1 MVNRGND
8 LLRLARPPVSLGGQ
22 MIKLEGVT
30 KAYRYRG
37 IPKYIARD
45 VSATIPQGAQ
55 LALIGRNGAGKS
67 TLMSMIAGNLNPDR
81 GRITVTGAISWP
93 IGLTG
98 TIQGDL
104 TGIQN
109 VRFLGRI
116 YGVDTN
122 ELVDF
127 VGSFADLGPNYAEPV
142 RTYSSGMRGRL
153 AFGMAMGIR
162 FDTYLIDEVTAAGDA
177 AFKKKSKRLFEDRLA
192 HAGLIFISH
201 SEAQVRERCTS
212 AAVLEAGGITFYDDV
227 NEALAQHHRNLQINR
242 LETPQG

>member
-1 MVNRGND
+1 
-8 LLRLARPPVSLGGQ
+8 
-22 MIKLEGVT
+22 MIKLDGVT
-30 KAYRYRG
+30 KAYRYQG

-45 VSATIPQGAQ
+45 ISVTIPKGAK

-67 TLMSMIAGNLNPDR
+67 TLMAMIAGNLNPDR
-81 GRITVTGAISWP
+81 GRISVAGAISWP

-116 YGVDTN
+116 YGVDTD

-127 VGSFADLGPNYAEPV
+127 VGSFADLGLNYAEPV
-142 RTYSSGMRGRL
+142 RSYSSGMRGRL

-162 FDTYLIDEVTAAGDA
+162 FDTYLIDEVTSAGDA
-177 AFKKKSKRLFEDRLA
+177 AFRKTSNRLLEDRLA
-192 HAGLIFISH
+192 NAGLIFISH
-201 SEAQVRERCTS
+201 VEGQMRERCTS
-212 AAVLEAGGITFYDDV
+212 AAVLEAGGLTLFDDV
-227 NEALAQHHRNLQINR
+227 NDAIAQHHENLQIR
-242 LETPQG
+242 AP

>member
-1 MVNRGND
+1 
-8 LLRLARPPVSLGGQ
+8 
-22 MIKLEGVT
+22 MIQLEGVT
-30 KAYRYRG
+30 KAYRYKG
-37 IPKYIARD
+37 VPKYIARD
-45 VSATIPQGAQ
+45 ITATIPKGAK

-67 TLMSMIAGNLNPDR
+67 TMMSMIAGNLNPDR

-109 VRFLGRI
+109 VRFLGRV
-116 YGVDTN
+116 YGVDTD

-127 VGSFADLGPNYAEPV
+127 VGSFADLGMNFAEPV

-162 FDTYLIDEVTAAGDA
+162 FETYLIDEVTAAGDA
-177 AFKKKSKRLFEDRLA
+177 AFRKKSNRLFEERLA
-192 HAGLIFISH
+192 DAGLIFISH
-201 SEAQVRERCTS
+201 SEGQLRERCTS
-212 AAVLEAGGITFYDDV
+212 AAVLEMGGITFFDNV
-227 NEALAQHHRNLQINR
+227 NDAIAQHHRNLQISIPER
-242 LETPQG
+242 P

>member
-1 MVNRGND
+1 
-8 LLRLARPPVSLGGQ
+8 
-22 MIKLEGVT
+22 MIQLEGVT
-30 KAYRYRG
+30 KAYRYKG
-37 IPKYIARD
+37 VPKYIARD
-45 VSATIPQGAQ
+45 ITATIPKGAK

-67 TLMSMIAGNLNPDR
+67 TMMSMIAGNLNPDR

-109 VRFLGRI
+109 VRFLGRV
-116 YGVDTN
+116 YGVDTD

-127 VGSFADLGPNYAEPV
+127 VGSFADLGMNFAEPV

-162 FDTYLIDEVTAAGDA
+162 FETYLIDEVTAAGDA
-177 AFKKKSKRLFEDRLA
+177 AFRKKSNRLFEERLA
-192 HAGLIFISH
+192 DAGLIFISH
-201 SEAQVRERCTS
+201 SEGQLRERCTS
-212 AAVLEAGGITFYDDV
+212 AAVLEMGGITFFDNV
-227 NEALAQHHRNLQINR
+227 NDAISQHHRNLQISIPER
-242 LETPQG
+242 P

>member
-1 MVNRGND
+1 
-8 LLRLARPPVSLGGQ
+8 
-22 MIKLEGVT
+22 MIELDGVT
-30 KAYRYRG
+30 KAYRYQG

-45 VSATIPQGAQ
+45 VSVTLPKGAK

-67 TLMSMIAGNLNPDR
+67 TLMAMIAGNLNPDR
-81 GRITVTGAISWP
+81 GRISVAGAISWP

-109 VRFLGRI
+109 VRFLGRV
-116 YGVDTN
+116 YGVDTD

-127 VGSFADLGPNYAEPV
+127 VGSFADLGLNYAEPV

-162 FDTYLIDEVTAAGDA
+162 FDTYLIDEVTTAGDA
-177 AFKKKSKRLFEDRLA
+177 AFRKKSNRLFEDRLA
-192 HAGLIFISH
+192 NAGLIFTSH
-201 SEAQVRERCTS
+201 IEGLIRERCTS
-212 AAVLEAGGITFYDDV
+212 AAVLEAGGLTLFADV
-227 NEALAQHHRNLQINR
+227 NDAIAQHHQNLQIR
-242 LETPQG
+242 APQRP

>member
-1 MVNRGND
+1 
-8 LLRLARPPVSLGGQ
+8 
-22 MIKLEGVT
+22 MIKLDGVT
-30 KAYRYRG
+30 KAYRYQG

-45 VSATIPQGAQ
+45 ISVTIPKGAK

-67 TLMSMIAGNLNPDR
+67 TLMAMIAGNLNPDR
-81 GRITVTGAISWP
+81 GRISVAGAISWP

-116 YGVDTN
+116 YGVDTD

-127 VGSFADLGPNYAEPV
+127 VGSFADLGLNYAEPV
-142 RTYSSGMRGRL
+142 RSYSSGMRGRL

-162 FDTYLIDEVTAAGDA
+162 FDTYLIDEVTSAGDA
-177 AFKKKSKRLFEDRLA
+177 AFRKTSSRLFEDRLA
-192 HAGLIFISH
+192 NAGLIFISH
-201 SEAQVRERCTS
+201 VEGQMRERCTS
-212 AAVLEAGGITFYDDV
+212 AAVLEAGGLTLFDDV
-227 NEALAQHHRNLQINR
+227 NDAIAQHHQNLQIR
-242 LETPQG
+242 EP

>member
-1 MVNRGND
+1 
-8 LLRLARPPVSLGGQ
+8 
-22 MIKLEGVT
+22 MIELDGVT
-30 KAYRYRG
+30 KAYRYQG

-45 VSATIPQGAQ
+45 ISVTIPKGAK

-67 TLMSMIAGNLNPDR
+67 TLMAMIAGNLNPDR
-81 GRITVTGAISWP
+81 GRISVAGAISWP

-116 YGVDTN
+116 YGVDTD

-127 VGSFADLGPNYAEPV
+127 VGSFADLGLNYAEPV
-142 RTYSSGMRGRL
+142 RSYSSGMRGRL

-162 FDTYLIDEVTAAGDA
+162 FDTYLIDEVTSAGDA
-177 AFKKKSKRLFEDRLA
+177 AFRKTSNRLFEDRLA
-192 HAGLIFISH
+192 NAGLIFISH
-201 SEAQVRERCTS
+201 VEGQMRERCTS
-212 AAVLEAGGITFYDDV
+212 AAVLEAGGLTLFDDV
-227 NEALAQHHRNLQINR
+227 NDAIAQHHQNLQIR
-242 LETPQG
+242 AP

>member
-1 MVNRGND
+1 
-8 LLRLARPPVSLGGQ
+8 
-22 MIKLEGVT
+22 MIQFEGVT

-45 VSATIPQGAQ
+45 ITATIPTGAK

-67 TLMSMIAGNLNPDR
+67 TMMSMIAGNLNPDR
-81 GRITVTGAISWP
+81 GRITVQGGISWP

-116 YGVDTN
+116 YGVDTD

-127 VGSFADLGPNYAEPV
+127 VGSFADLGMNYAEPV

-153 AFGMAMGIR
+153 SFGMAMGIR
-162 FDTYLIDEVTAAGDA
+162 FDTYLIDEVTSAGDA
-177 AFKKKSKRLFEDRLA
+177 AFKKKSNRLFEDRLA

-201 SEAQVRERCTS
+201 SEGQLRERCTS
-212 AAVLEAGGITFYDDV
+212 AAVLETGGITFFDNV
-227 NEALAQHHRNLQINR
+227 NDAIAQHHRNLQIHIPER
-242 LETPQG
+242 P

>member
-1 MVNRGND
+1 
-8 LLRLARPPVSLGGQ
+8 
-22 MIKLEGVT
+22 MIKLDGVT
-30 KAYRYRG
+30 KAYRYQG

-45 VSATIPQGAQ
+45 ISVTIPKGAK

-67 TLMSMIAGNLNPDR
+67 TLMAMIAGNLNPDR
-81 GRITVTGAISWP
+81 GRISVAGAISWP

-116 YGVDTN
+116 YGVDTD

-127 VGSFADLGPNYAEPV
+127 VGSFADLGLNYAEPV
-142 RTYSSGMRGRL
+142 RSYSSGMRGRL

-162 FDTYLIDEVTAAGDA
+162 FDTYLIDEVTSAGDA
-177 AFKKKSKRLFEDRLA
+177 AFRKTSNRLFEDRLA
-192 HAGLIFISH
+192 NAGLIFISH
-201 SEAQVRERCTS
+201 VEGQMRERCTS
-212 AAVLEAGGITFYDDV
+212 AAVLEAGGLTLFDDV
-227 NEALAQHHRNLQINR
+227 NDAIAQHHQNLQIR
-242 LETPQG
+242 AP

>member
-1 MVNRGND
+1 
-8 LLRLARPPVSLGGQ
+8 
-22 MIKLEGVT
+22 MIKLDGVT
-30 KAYRYRG
+30 KAYRYQG

-45 VSATIPQGAQ
+45 ISVTIPKGAK

-67 TLMSMIAGNLNPDR
+67 TLMAMIAGNLNPDR
-81 GRITVTGAISWP
+81 GRISVAGAISWP

-116 YGVDTN
+116 YGVDTD

-127 VGSFADLGPNYAEPV
+127 VGSFADLGLNYAEPV
-142 RTYSSGMRGRL
+142 RSYSSGMRGRL

-162 FDTYLIDEVTAAGDA
+162 FDTYLIDEVTSAGDA
-177 AFKKKSKRLFEDRLA
+177 AFRKTSNRLLEDRLA
-192 HAGLIFISH
+192 NAGLIFISH
-201 SEAQVRERCTS
+201 VEGQMRERCTS
-212 AAVLEAGGITFYDDV
+212 AAVLEAGGLTLFDDV
-227 NEALAQHHRNLQINR
+227 NDAIAQHHQNLQIR
-242 LETPQG
+242 AP

>member
-1 MVNRGND
+1 
-8 LLRLARPPVSLGGQ
+8 
-22 MIKLEGVT
+22 MIKLDGVT
-30 KAYRYRG
+30 KAYRYQG

-45 VSATIPQGAQ
+45 ISATSPKGAK

-67 TLMSMIAGNLNPDR
+67 TLMAMIAGNLNPDR
-81 GRITVTGAISWP
+81 GRISVAGAISWP

-116 YGVDTN
+116 YGVDTD

-127 VGSFADLGPNYAEPV
+127 VGSFADLGLNYAEPV
-142 RTYSSGMRGRL
+142 RSYSSGMRGRL

-162 FDTYLIDEVTAAGDA
+162 FDTYLIDEVTSAGDA
-177 AFKKKSKRLFEDRLA
+177 AFRKTSNRLFEDRLA
-192 HAGLIFISH
+192 NAGLIFISH
-201 SEAQVRERCTS
+201 VEGQMRERCTS
-212 AAVLEAGGITFYDDV
+212 AAVLEAGGLTLFDDV
-227 NEALAQHHRNLQINR
+227 NDAIAQHHQNLQIR
-242 LETPQG
+242 AP

>member
-1 MVNRGND
+1 
-8 LLRLARPPVSLGGQ
+8 
-22 MIKLEGVT
+22 MIQLEGVT
-30 KAYRYRG
+30 KAYRYKG
-37 IPKYIARD
+37 VLKYIARD
-45 VSATIPQGAQ
+45 ITATIPKGAK

-67 TLMSMIAGNLNPDR
+67 TMMSMIAGNLNPDR

-109 VRFLGRI
+109 VRFLGRV
-116 YGVDTN
+116 YGVDTD

-127 VGSFADLGPNYAEPV
+127 VGSFADLGMNFAEPV

-162 FDTYLIDEVTAAGDA
+162 FETYLIDEVTAAGDA
-177 AFKKKSKRLFEDRLA
+177 AFRKKSNRLFEERLA
-192 HAGLIFISH
+192 DAGLIFISH
-201 SEAQVRERCTS
+201 SEGQLRERCTS
-212 AAVLEAGGITFYDDV
+212 AAVLEMGGITFFDNV
-227 NEALAQHHRNLQINR
+227 NDAIAQHHRNLQISIPER
-242 LETPQG
+242 P

>member
-1 MVNRGND
+1 
-8 LLRLARPPVSLGGQ
+8 
-22 MIKLEGVT
+22 MIKLDGVT
-30 KAYRYRG
+30 KAYRYQG

-45 VSATIPQGAQ
+45 ISVTIPKGAK

-67 TLMSMIAGNLNPDR
+67 TLMAMIAGNLNPDR
-81 GRITVTGAISWP
+81 GRISVAGAISWP

-116 YGVDTN
+116 YGVDTD

-127 VGSFADLGPNYAEPV
+127 VGSFADLGLNYAEPV
-142 RTYSSGMRGRL
+142 RSYSSGMRGRL

-162 FDTYLIDEVTAAGDA
+162 FDTYLIDEVTSAGDA
-177 AFKKKSKRLFEDRLA
+177 AFRKTSNRLFEDRLA
-192 HAGLIFISH
+192 NAGLIFISH
-201 SEAQVRERCTS
+201 VEGQMRERCTS
-212 AAVLEAGGITFYDDV
+212 AAVLEAGGLTLFDDV
-227 NEALAQHHRNLQINR
+227 NDAIAQHHQNLQIR
-242 LETPQG
+242 EP

>member
-1 MVNRGND
+1 
-8 LLRLARPPVSLGGQ
+8 
-22 MIKLEGVT
+22 MIKLDGVT
-30 KAYRYRG
+30 KAYRYQG

-45 VSATIPQGAQ
+45 ISVTIPKGAK

-67 TLMSMIAGNLNPDR
+67 TLMAMIAGNLNPDR
-81 GRITVTGAISWP
+81 GRISVAGAISWP

-116 YGVDTN
+116 YGVDTD

-127 VGSFADLGPNYAEPV
+127 VGSFADLGLNYAEPV
-142 RTYSSGMRGRL
+142 RSYSSGMRGRL

-162 FDTYLIDEVTAAGDA
+162 FDTYLIDEVTSAGDA
-177 AFKKKSKRLFEDRLA
+177 AFRKTSNRLLEDRLA
-192 HAGLIFISH
+192 NAGLIFISH
-201 SEAQVRERCTS
+201 VEGQMRERCTS
-212 AAVLEAGGITFYDDV
+212 AAVLEAGGLTLFDDV
-227 NEALAQHHRNLQINR
+227 NDAIAQHHQNLQIR
-242 LETPQG
+242 EP

>member
-1 MVNRGND
+1 
-8 LLRLARPPVSLGGQ
+8 
-22 MIKLEGVT
+22 MIKLDGVT
-30 KAYRYRG
+30 KAYRYQG

-45 VSATIPQGAQ
+45 ISVTIPKGAK

-67 TLMSMIAGNLNPDR
+67 TLMAMIAGNLNPDR
-81 GRITVTGAISWP
+81 GRISVAGAISWP

-116 YGVDTN
+116 YGVDTD

-127 VGSFADLGPNYAEPV
+127 VGSFADLGLNYAEPV
-142 RTYSSGMRGRL
+142 RSYSSGMRGRL

-162 FDTYLIDEVTAAGDA
+162 FDTYLIDEVTSAGDA
-177 AFKKKSKRLFEDRLA
+177 AFRKKSNRLFEDRLA
-192 HAGLIFISH
+192 NAGLIFISH
-201 SEAQVRERCTS
+201 VEGQMRERCTS
-212 AAVLEAGGITFYDDV
+212 AAVLEAGGLTLFDDV
-227 NEALAQHHRNLQINR
+227 NDAIAQHHQNLQIR
-242 LETPQG
+242 AP

>member
-1 MVNRGND
+1 
-8 LLRLARPPVSLGGQ
+8 
-22 MIKLEGVT
+22 MIQFEGVT

-45 VSATIPQGAQ
+45 ITATIPKGAK

-67 TLMSMIAGNLNPDR
+67 TMMSMIAGNLNPDR
-81 GRITVTGAISWP
+81 GRITVQGGISWP

-98 TIQGDL
+98 TMQGDL

-109 VRFLGRI
+109 VRFLGRV
-116 YGVDTN
+116 YGVDTD

-127 VGSFADLGPNYAEPV
+127 VGSFADLGINYAEPV

-153 AFGMAMGIR
+153 SFGMAMGIR

-177 AFKKKSKRLFEDRLA
+177 AFKKKSNRLFEDRLA

-201 SEAQVRERCTS
+201 SEAQLRERCTS
-212 AAVLEAGGITFYDDV
+212 AAVLEKGGITFFDDL
-227 NEALAQHHRNLQINR
+227 NHAIAQHLRNLQINIPER
-242 LETPQG
+242 P

>member
-1 MVNRGND
+1 
-8 LLRLARPPVSLGGQ
+8 
-22 MIKLEGVT
+22 MIQLEGVT
-30 KAYRYRG
+30 KAYRYKG
-37 IPKYIARD
+37 VPKYIARD
-45 VSATIPQGAQ
+45 ITATIPKGAK

-67 TLMSMIAGNLNPDR
+67 TMMSMIAGNLNPDR

-109 VRFLGRI
+109 VRFLGRV
-116 YGVDTN
+116 YGVDTD

-127 VGSFADLGPNYAEPV
+127 VGSFADLGMNFAEPV

-162 FDTYLIDEVTAAGDA
+162 FETYLIDEVTAAGDA
-177 AFKKKSKRLFEDRLA
+177 AFRKKSNRLFEDRLA
-192 HAGLIFISH
+192 NAGLIFISH
-201 SEAQVRERCTS
+201 GEGQMRERCTS
-212 AAVLEAGGITFYDDV
+212 AAVLEAGGLTLFDDV
-227 NEALAQHHRNLQINR
+227 NDAIAQHHQNLQIR
-242 LETPQG
+242 AP

>member
-1 MVNRGND
+1 
-8 LLRLARPPVSLGGQ
+8 
-22 MIKLEGVT
+22 MIELDGVT
-30 KAYRYRG
+30 KAYRYQG

-45 VSATIPQGAQ
+45 VSVTLPKGAK

-67 TLMSMIAGNLNPDR
+67 TLMAMIAGNLNPDR
-81 GRITVTGAISWP
+81 GRISVAGAISWP

-109 VRFLGRI
+109 VRFLGRV
-116 YGVDTN
+116 YGVDTD

-127 VGSFADLGPNYAEPV
+127 VGSFADLGLNYAEPV

-162 FDTYLIDEVTAAGDA
+162 FDTYLIDEVTTAGDA
-177 AFKKKSKRLFEDRLA
+177 AFRKKSNRLFEDRLA
-192 HAGLIFISH
+192 NAGLIFTSH
-201 SEAQVRERCTS
+201 IEGQIRERCTS
-212 AAVLEAGGITFYDDV
+212 AAVLEAGGLTLFGDV
-227 NEALAQHHRNLQINR
+227 NDAIAQHHQNLQIR
-242 LETPQG
+242 APQRP

>member
-1 MVNRGND
+1 
-8 LLRLARPPVSLGGQ
+8 
-22 MIKLEGVT
+22 MIQLEGVT
-30 KAYRYRG
+30 KAYRYKG
-37 IPKYIARD
+37 VLKYIARD
-45 VSATIPQGAQ
+45 ITATIPKGAK

-67 TLMSMIAGNLNPDR
+67 TMMSMIAGNLNPDR

-109 VRFLGRI
+109 VRFLGRV
-116 YGVDTN
+116 YGVDTD

-127 VGSFADLGPNYAEPV
+127 VGSFADLGMNFAEPV

-162 FDTYLIDEVTAAGDA
+162 FETYLIDEVTAAGDA
-177 AFKKKSKRLFEDRLA
+177 AFRKKSNRLFEERLA
-192 HAGLIFISH
+192 DAGLIFISH
-201 SEAQVRERCTS
+201 SEGQLRERCTS
-212 AAVLEAGGITFYDDV
+212 AAVLETGGITFFDNV
-227 NEALAQHHRNLQINR
+227 NDAIAQHHRNLQISIPER
-242 LETPQG
+242 P

>member
-1 MVNRGND
+1 
-8 LLRLARPPVSLGGQ
+8 
-22 MIKLEGVT
+22 
-30 KAYRYRG
+30 
-37 IPKYIARD
+37 
-45 VSATIPQGAQ
+45 
-55 LALIGRNGAGKS
+55 
-67 TLMSMIAGNLNPDR
+67 MSMIAGNLNPDR

-116 YGVDTN
+116 YGVDTD

-177 AFKKKSKRLFEDRLA
+177 AFAARDWARAEASYAAALA
-192 HAGLIFISH
+192 AA
-201 SEAQVRERCTS
+201 AQDASYTAV
-212 AAVLEAGGITFYDDV
+212 AVLYS
-227 NEALAQHHRNLQINR
+227 NR
-242 LETPQG
+242 

>member
-1 MVNRGND
+1 
-8 LLRLARPPVSLGGQ
+8 
-22 MIKLEGVT
+22 MIQFEGVT

-37 IPKYIARD
+37 IAKYIARD
-45 VSATIPQGAQ
+45 ITATIPAGAK

-67 TLMSMIAGNLNPDR
+67 TILSMIAGNLNPDR
-81 GRITVTGAISWP
+81 GRITVTGGISWP

-116 YGVDTN
+116 YGVDTDA
-122 ELVDF
+122 LVDF
-127 VGSFADLGPNYAEPV
+127 VGSFADLGQNYAEPV

-177 AFKKKSKRLFEDRLA
+177 AFKRKSQRLFEDRLA
-192 HAGLIFISH
+192 QAGVIFISH
-201 SEAQVRERCTS
+201 SEAQLKERCTS
-212 AAVLEAGGITFYDDV
+212 AAVLEAGGLSFFDDV
-227 NEALAQHHRNLQINR
+227 NAAIEQHHKNLQIIR
-242 LETPQG
+242 T

>member
-1 MVNRGND
+1 
-8 LLRLARPPVSLGGQ
+8 
-22 MIKLEGVT
+22 MIKLDGVT
-30 KAYRYRG
+30 KAYRYQG

-45 VSATIPQGAQ
+45 ISVTIPKGAK

-67 TLMSMIAGNLNPDR
+67 TLMAMIAGNLNPDR
-81 GRITVTGAISWP
+81 GRISVAGAISWP

-116 YGVDTN
+116 YGVDTD

-127 VGSFADLGPNYAEPV
+127 VGSFADLGLNYAEPV
-142 RTYSSGMRGRL
+142 RSYSSGMRGRL

-162 FDTYLIDEVTAAGDA
+162 FDTYLIDEVTSAGDA
-177 AFKKKSKRLFEDRLA
+177 AFRKKSNRLFEDRLA
-192 HAGLIFISH
+192 NAGLIFISH
-201 SEAQVRERCTS
+201 VEGQMRERCTS
-212 AAVLEAGGITFYDDV
+212 AAVLEAGGLTLFDDV
-227 NEALAQHHRNLQINR
+227 NDAIAQHHQNLQIR
-242 LETPQG
+242 EP

>member
-1 MVNRGND
+1 
-8 LLRLARPPVSLGGQ
+8 
-22 MIKLEGVT
+22 MIKLDGVT
-30 KAYRYRG
+30 KAYRYQG

-45 VSATIPQGAQ
+45 ISVTIPKGAK

-67 TLMSMIAGNLNPDR
+67 TLMAMIAGNLNPDR
-81 GRITVTGAISWP
+81 GRISVAGAISWP

-116 YGVDTN
+116 YGVDTD

-127 VGSFADLGPNYAEPV
+127 VGSFADLGLNYAEPV
-142 RTYSSGMRGRL
+142 RSYSSGMRGRL

-162 FDTYLIDEVTAAGDA
+162 FDTYLIDEVTSAGDA
-177 AFKKKSKRLFEDRLA
+177 AFRKTSSRLFEDRLA
-192 HAGLIFISH
+192 NAGLIFISH
-201 SEAQVRERCTS
+201 VEGQMRERCTS
-212 AAVLEAGGITFYDDV
+212 AAVLEAGGLTLFDDV
-227 NEALAQHHRNLQINR
+227 NDAIAQHHQNLQIR
-242 LETPQG
+242 AP

>member
-1 MVNRGND
+1 
-8 LLRLARPPVSLGGQ
+8 
-22 MIKLEGVT
+22 MIKLDGVT
-30 KAYRYRG
+30 KAYRYQG

-45 VSATIPQGAQ
+45 ISVTIPKGAK

-67 TLMSMIAGNLNPDR
+67 TLMAMIAGNLNPDR
-81 GRITVTGAISWP
+81 GRISVAGAISWP

-116 YGVDTN
+116 YGVDTD

-127 VGSFADLGPNYAEPV
+127 VGSFADLGLNYAEPV
-142 RTYSSGMRGRL
+142 RSYSLGMRGRL

-162 FDTYLIDEVTAAGDA
+162 FDTYLIDEVTSAGDA
-177 AFKKKSKRLFEDRLA
+177 AFRKTSNRLFEDRLA
-192 HAGLIFISH
+192 NAGLIFISH
-201 SEAQVRERCTS
+201 VEGQMRERCTS
-212 AAVLEAGGITFYDDV
+212 AAVLEAGGLTLFDDV
-227 NEALAQHHRNLQINR
+227 NDAIAQHHQNLQIR
-242 LETPQG
+242 AP